1 MDGVVFMKPKK
12 SNTYCDYPFK
22 QITMKNWNKNELIEY
37 TPCCMM
43 MNQGNNMMNWD
54 NVSNMNPDEAF
65 DSKKFQIL
73 RTDLKNGIK
82 NDSCKTCWILEKN
95 DINSPR
101 LYSMENDVETKLKLR
116 QMDISVS
123 NKCNLMCRMC
133 NYGNSHKFQK
143 EISFFKKNNLLNDV
157 KEVTSNYYVDKT
169 FKPNSANSIQLNWLF
184 DNTEKIKVLKISGG
198 EPFYDKNVIEL
209 LKKYVSDDT
218 AKNTI
223 LQFNTNGTL
232 FSDDLI
238 DLHENFKRVDHYIS
252 VDGVDKLYEYIRYP
266 FTFHDFTTSV
276 SKYSNLKNITAMRF
290 ACVVSSLNI
299 LNMDEWLFH
308 MVSMAKNNNFYFSF
322 QQVRPTTRGTSL
334 NSLPVHL
341 LEEAKQR
348 ILNSEYREFFK
359 DRFFDDC
366 ESLFQILDESISNNN
381 CNKDKMLKEVS
392 LFDKSRNQNYKN
404 FLDEKLIDWL
414 HA

>member
-1 MDGVVFMKPKK
+1 MKPKK

-143 EISFFKKNNLLNDV
+143 EISF
-157 KEVTSNYYVDKT
+157 SN
-169 FKPNSANSIQLNWLF
+169 
-184 DNTEKIKVLKISGG
+184 
-198 EPFYDKNVIEL
+198 
-209 LKKYVSDDT
+209 
-218 AKNTI
+218 
-223 LQFNTNGTL
+223 
-232 FSDDLI
+232 
-238 DLHENFKRVDHYIS
+238 KR
-252 VDGVDKLYEYIRYP
+252 K
-266 FTFHDFTTSV
+266 
-276 SKYSNLKNITAMRF
+276 
-290 ACVVSSLNI
+290 
-299 LNMDEWLFH
+299 
-308 MVSMAKNNNFYFSF
+308 
-322 QQVRPTTRGTSL
+322 
-334 NSLPVHL
+334 
-341 LEEAKQR
+341 
-348 ILNSEYREFFK
+348 
-359 DRFFDDC
+359 
-366 ESLFQILDESISNNN
+366 
-381 CNKDKMLKEVS
+381 
-392 LFDKSRNQNYKN
+392 
-404 FLDEKLIDWL
+404 
-414 HA
+414 